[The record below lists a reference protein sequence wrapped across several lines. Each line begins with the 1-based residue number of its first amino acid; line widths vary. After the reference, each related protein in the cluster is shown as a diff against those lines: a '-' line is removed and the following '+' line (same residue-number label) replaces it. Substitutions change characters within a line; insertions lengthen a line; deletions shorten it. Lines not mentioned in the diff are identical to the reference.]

1 MKTKILIMVKGGVVQ
16 RIDCNQECEC
26 YVLDFDV
33 TLEKKMLM
41 DSEGREQDGEL
52 FQFPIDIDSKTVNH
66 YVTQI
71 KGGVK

>member
-1 MKTKILIMVKGGVVQ
+1 MKTKILIMVRGGVVQ
-16 RIDCNQECEC
+16 RIYCTRDCEC

-52 FQFPIDIDSKTVNH
+52 FQFPINIDSKAVNR

-71 KGGVK
+71 KRGLQ